1 MLIKLPNLFQLDGD
15 RRKNLGNLRPRQ
27 RPNGPVPPYFFIRK
41 EIKRKLARKNF
52 KFSIMNMGFYILI
65 HNHNICIYVSF
76 ISLKYHHKNKIIV
89 SKLHCTNMLI
99 GEQFKQKFDKVHPFL
114 KLNYCLN
121 CLVKIA
127 QILTLSPKKQFICG
141 YIYDYI

>member
-1 MLIKLPNLFQLDGD
+1 MVTEGKTQEISD
-15 RRKNLGNLRPRQ
+15 RDNAPTDR
-27 RPNGPVPPYFFIRK
+27 VPPYFFIRE
-41 EIKRKLARKNF
+41 EIKRKLARKDF
-52 KFSIMNMGFYILI
+52 KFSIINICFYILI
-65 HNHNICIYVSF
+65 HNHNICIYVNF

-121 CLVKIA
+121 CLVKGA
-127 QILTLSPKKQFICG
+127 SVEYWPLSSKDQSFRIDTVN
-141 YIYDYI
+141 IYRSSHFVL

>member
-1 MLIKLPNLFQLDGD
+1 MLIKLSNLFQLDGD
-15 RRKNLGNLRPRQ
+15 RRKNWPGK
-27 RPNGPVPPYFFIRK
+27 I
-41 EIKRKLARKNF
+41 F

-65 HNHNICIYVSF
+65 HNHNICIYVNF

-89 SKLHCTNMLI
+89 SKLHGTNMLI
-99 GEQFKQKFDKVHPFL
+99 GEQFKQKFDKVHPFW

-127 QILTLSPKKQFICG
+127 QILTLSPKKQVICI
-141 YIYDYI
+141 YIYMTIYNWLISLDCKKQ